1 MRFRAPLRAHLEK
14 LHGDF
19 APGKLPSRFRPGK
32 TAADDAHRIFHGM
45 SLPARNLNETAANG
59 GETSTANRRSDE
71 PTRSCSRYCSATWIE

>member
-1 MRFRAPLRAHLEK
+1 
-14 LHGDF
+14 
-19 APGKLPSRFRPGK
+19 
-32 TAADDAHRIFHGM
+32 M